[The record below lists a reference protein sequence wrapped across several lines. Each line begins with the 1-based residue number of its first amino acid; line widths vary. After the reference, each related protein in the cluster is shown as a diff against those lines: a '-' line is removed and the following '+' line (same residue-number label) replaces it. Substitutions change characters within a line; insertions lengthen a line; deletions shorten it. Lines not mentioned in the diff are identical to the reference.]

1 MISIGIDA
9 SKGKSTVCYVTL
21 YTKALISQSSI
32 LSPSLIN
39 SSSIPLNA
47 LISSAQHH
55 RKT

>member
-32 LSPSLIN
+32 LSPRIK